1 MQEILG
7 LGECDEGCGGHDL
20 SSLRITAGSMILASR
35 SLWDMVVF
43 GADIQ
48 AIPISRHM
56 VTNDCM
62 FMYIMYLTNP
72 RLL

>member
-1 MQEILG
+1 MQKILG
-7 LGECDEGCGGHDL
+7 LGECEDWEGNDL
-20 SSLRITAGSMILASR
+20 SSLRITAGSSILASR

-56 VTNDCM
+56 VTNDVM
-62 FMYIMYLTNP
+62 FMYIMP
-72 RLL
+72 HHESHDLL